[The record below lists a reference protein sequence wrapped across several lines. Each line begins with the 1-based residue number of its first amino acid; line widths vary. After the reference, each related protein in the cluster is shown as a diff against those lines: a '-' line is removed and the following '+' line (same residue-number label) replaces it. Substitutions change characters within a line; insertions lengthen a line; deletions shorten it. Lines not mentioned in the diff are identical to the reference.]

1 MNARLVDQ
9 ISSGELLEEIE
20 FFMAD
25 SQKREAFGPAGRSLV
40 EKEFALARQ
49 AERWQQYLNA
59 VAAL

>member
-9 ISSGELLEEIE
+9 ISSGGFLEEIE

-25 SQKREAFGPAGRSLV
+25 FQKREAFGSAGRSLV
-40 EKEFALARQ
+40 EKEFTLARQ